1 VAYVLVCIHANA
13 GEDRMSQLSTG
24 HTDGER
30 KRSFSLRTFCNRND
44 IGLTT
49 AYAEIKAGRLIVH
62 KAGAR
67 TLVFEEDEDAWR
79 MSLPKL

>member
-1 VAYVLVCIHANA
+1 MTHLSIDA
-13 GEDRMSQLSTG
+13 GGTASS
-24 HTDGER
+24 
-30 KRSFSLRTFCNRND
+30 KRSFSLREFCDRND

-49 AYAEIKAGRLIVH
+49 AYAEIKGGRLIAH

-79 MSLPKL
+79 ASLPKLQAPAA